1 MTNYI
6 HHKISGKFRK
16 LRQAAGYKSA
26 DKFAEDCGIHKC
38 TYYRLENGRYNPTLK
53 TIGKVLDV
61 HKMSLKEFFSD
72 IE

>member
-1 MTNYI
+1 MTLYI

-26 DKFAEDCGIHKC
+26 ESFAEDCGLSRW
-38 TYYRLENGRYNPTLK
+38 TYNRMENGRYNPKLE